1 MIIKEMLENYWNSGV
16 KQDNSRTFPA
26 IDGSEREAYALANQ
40 SKGVDDMLRAINMDT
55 THRAPTMQTHR
66 AKRVERNEEC
76 SDQTG
81 IQCTEEVQA
90 MKNENT
96 EREAYIEFITRMLTE
111 RADLRL
117 VKMVYEFVLHI
128 ID

>member
-1 MIIKEMLENYWNSGV
+1 MIIKEMLENCWNSGV
-16 KQDNSRTFPA
+16 KQDNSSTFPA
-26 IDGSEREAYALANQ
+26 IDGNGCRAYALANQ
-40 SKGVDDMLRAINMDT
+40 SKGVNDMLRAIHMGT
-55 THRAPTMQTHR
+55 THRAITMQTHH
-66 AKRVERNEEC
+66 AKRVERNQAC

-111 RADLRL
+111 RADLRIT
-117 VKMVYEFVLHI
+117 KMVYEFVLHI

>member
-1 MIIKEMLENYWNSGV
+1 
-16 KQDNSRTFPA
+16 
-26 IDGSEREAYALANQ
+26 
-40 SKGVDDMLRAINMDT
+40 MLRAINMDT
-55 THRAPTMQTHR
+55 THRVPTMQTHR
-66 AKRVERNEEC
+66 AKRVERNDEC

-81 IQCTEEVQA
+81 IQCTEEVHA